1 MTYEYQPGDR
11 VRLTVDAPDS
21 SGDWFFGGDTGD
33 MPSGAEGVVDSVD
46 DDGVEVG
53 YMIRLDEPWAS
64 DYCAFWEV
72 RREELS
78 RA

>member
-11 VRLTVDAPDS
+11 VRLTVTAPEG
-21 SGDWFFGGDTGD
+21 SGDWFFGGTTWD

-53 YMIRLDEPWAS
+53 YMIRLDGPWAGN
-64 DYCAFWEV
+64 CAFWEV

>member
-11 VRLTVDAPDS
+11 VRLTVDASDS
-21 SGDWFFGGDTGD
+21 SGDWFFGGTTRD
-33 MPSGAEGVVDSVD
+33 MPSGAEGVVDSVND
-46 DDGVEVG
+46 HGVEVG

-64 DYCAFWEV
+64 DYYALWEV
-72 RREELS
+72 QREELS